1 MSRDKNALGKGL
13 SALISDSTLQMIKN
27 GTYNV
32 KQVDVDISDNNSRI
46 LEVPLENIEPN
57 ITQPRQKIN
66 NEELQELADSISK
79 HGILQ
84 PLLVAEQ
91 NSGFYKI
98 IAGERRW
105 RAAKLAGFYSVPVIV
120 KNVDNNTLFE
130 IAIIENIQ
138 REDLKPLEEALA
150 YSRLIQEFGY
160 TQEVISTRI
169 GKSRSHVTNMLRL
182 LRLPQHIQDL
192 VNDAQIS
199 AGHARAIINSDDP
212 SKLVHQILEQ
222 KLTVREAEN
231 LARIS
236 KNQASKHTQEINIS
250 TNIINNIQPNISEKI
265 EELIGMR
272 DIDNDILAIEEN
284 ISKKIGMEIKI
295 FQSNE
300 TSYLIIKTEDMK
312 QLDDLITK
320 LNLS

>member
-98 IAGERRW
+98 IA
-105 RAAKLAGFYSVPVIV
+105 ADFY
-120 KNVDNNTLFE
+120 
-130 IAIIENIQ
+130 
-138 REDLKPLEEALA
+138 PLRGAEEGGG
-150 YSRLIQEFGY
+150 RLDWTNGY
-160 TQEVISTRI
+160 LSL
-169 GKSRSHVTNMLRL
+169 SCCL
-182 LRLPQHIQDL
+182 
-192 VNDAQIS
+192 
-199 AGHARAIINSDDP
+199 
-212 SKLVHQILEQ
+212 
-222 KLTVREAEN
+222 
-231 LARIS
+231 
-236 KNQASKHTQEINIS
+236 
-250 TNIINNIQPNISEKI
+250 NII
-265 EELIGMR
+265 
-272 DIDNDILAIEEN
+272 
-284 ISKKIGMEIKI
+284 
-295 FQSNE
+295 
-300 TSYLIIKTEDMK
+300 
-312 QLDDLITK
+312 
-320 LNLS
+320 